1 MQIIKLE
8 LRNFQGVK
16 YLKLDFEGENA
27 DIFGKNASGKTTIK
41 NAHCW
46 LLVGRAGDGIKNYTP
61 KTNDE
66 NGGYLHNLEHSAEE
80 TLRRD
85 DGSIITYKKVYH
97 EVYKKTNGTGK
108 EVPSGNT
115 IDYFVN
121 SVPTTEKDYLLSVST
136 LGDPE
141 QLKIL
146 TIPEYFPSELPWEKR
161 RRILLTLCDKAIT
174 DDDVIAS
181 AEELKGIKEYLL
193 MPGTT
198 NQFYTVEDYKKI
210 AEANKAEIKKQK
222 NTIPARI
229 NEAERAIPLNSAS
242 YDKTAIQAEL
252 TAHRAEKETLDR
264 ERAES
269 KTSGAATQA
278 ARTARQNAEAKL
290 NDEKSLYLQNINKQN
305 EAAVNKVNGLIE
317 EASALVRSITAHS
330 TKVTDAQAK
339 EKLLT
344 AKRNELIGK
353 YTKRAA
359 DVWDSA
365 SESCPTCNRA
375 LPVEDIE
382 RLKSDFNKAKSTD
395 LLKISAEGKKE
406 ASADMITGQ
415 QNIAHNAQVI
425 ADSLTAKHKALC
437 ALIDEERAKVVK
449 TAFEETAAYKTLTD
463 EIEACRAKELEA
475 KTETGDNDAK
485 YMEELTAITEN
496 ISQCEIKLEQIKTR
510 KTQLDRM
517 EVLKEEEKRYSKEIE
532 SLEAGIFM
540 CDTFTRQKVKLLDS
554 SINGRFEN
562 VRFRLFIDQVNG
574 GLREDCE
581 VLIPSPDGNLVPYS
595 TANGGAKIIAG
606 IEIIKVLSEHWNM
619 NVPLFVDNAESIT
632 SDYGIDGQMIR
643 LTANKAD
650 EVLRVEYYSDKEKET
665 A

>member
-16 YLKLDFEGENA
+16 YLKLDFEGESA

-66 NGGYLHNLEHSAEE
+66 SGGYQHNLEHSAEE

-85 DGSIITYKKVYH
+85 DGSIVTYKKVYH
-97 EVYKKTNGTGK
+97 EVYKKKRGTAQAA
-108 EVPSGNT
+108 PDGNT
-115 IDYFVN
+115 VDYYIN
-121 SVPTTEKDYLLSVST
+121 GVPTPEKDYLLSIST

-146 TIPEYFPSELPWEKR
+146 TLPEYFSSELPWER
-161 RRILLTLCDKAIT
+161 RRAVLLTLCGNAS
-174 DDDVIAS
+174 DDEVIAS
-181 AEELKGIKEYLL
+181 TDELKGLKSFLL
-193 MPGTT
+193 IPGTT
-198 NQFYTVEDYKKI
+198 DQYYTTEDYKKI
-210 AEANKAEIKKQK
+210 AAAKKAKITEQKKS
-222 NTIPARI
+222 IPARI
-229 NEAERAIPLNSAS
+229 NEAERAIPANAVN
-242 YDKTAIQAEL
+242 YDKTAVQSEIDAY
-252 TAHRAEKETLDR
+252 RAEKENLDR

-269 KTSGAATQA
+269 KTSGAAIQA

-290 NDEKSLYLQNINKQN
+290 NDEKSAYIQNINKQN
-305 EAAVNKVNGLIE
+305 EAAVNKVNELVE
-317 EASALVRSITAHS
+317 EASALARSITANS
-330 TKVTDAQAK
+330 AKVTDAQAK

-359 DVWDSA
+359 DVWDPA

-375 LPVEDIE
+375 LPAEDVE

-395 LLKISAEGKKE
+395 LLKISAEGKAE
-406 ASADMITGQ
+406 ASADMITEQ
-415 QNIAHNAQVI
+415 QNIAHNAQAIV
-425 ADSLTAKHKALC
+425 DSLTAKHKALC

-449 TAFEETAAYKTLTD
+449 TAFEETTAYKILSD
-463 EIEACRAKELEA
+463 EVESCKARELEA

-485 YMEELTAITEN
+485 YASQLNEITGK
-496 ISQCEIKLEQIKTR
+496 ISACEVKLEQIKTR
-510 KTQLDRM
+510 TAQLARM
-517 EVLKEEEKRYSKEIE
+517 AELADEEKQLAKELEEIE
-532 SLEAGIFM
+532 SGLFL
-540 CDTFTRQKVKLLDS
+540 CDSFIRQKVKLLTD

-562 VRFRLFIDQVNG
+562 VRFRLFVDQVNG

-581 VLIPSPDGNLVPYS
+581 VMIPSPEGNLVPYS